1 MTIITRNREIR
12 PAGRYQLNYVG
23 LGVIKGGKPARI
35 RITLDRPTEHEQFL
49 EFMDRVLDM
58 VDRRGRND

>member
-12 PAGRYQLNYVG
+12 PAGRYQQNWIG
-23 LGVIKGGKPARI
+23 LGVINGGRPKI
-35 RITLDRPTEHEQFL
+35 RITLAEPSEHEQFL

-58 VDRRGRND
+58 IDRRGKQ